1 MIYENWMVANPDH
14 SDPRDPEYD
23 GDEVNL
29 EPPLIFGPYEYERW
43 REEFGIDD

>member
-23 GDEVNL
+23 DEVNL
-29 EPPLIFGPYEYERW
+29 EPPLMMSWGDW
-43 REEFGIDD
+43 QDHREEWGFDD